1 MSIALHAG
9 SPRAAIASSLTRLGR
24 VTLAVL
30 AFALAV
36 AGVTFMR
43 TFVFEY
49 FHGDPAAL
57 HGLVQVL
64 LGN

>member
-1 MSIALHAG
+1 MSIALHAD
-9 SPRAAIASSLTRLGR
+9 SSRPAVTRSLAKFAQ
-24 VTLAVL
+24 VALAVV
-30 AFALAV
+30 AFALVV
-36 AGVTFMR
+36 AGVAFVR

-57 HGLVQVL
+57 HGLVRML